1 MPIKTKHEQA
11 ISIICHTSI
20 DSAKSSLECDLKNGG
35 AGYPADALREC
46 LSVEKASGKPR
57 TALIKLIESHI
68 SRREKLSHSVSSVP
82 SVVKHSA
89 ESESQ
94 QLATQLTDQ
103 YRKAISGTRDILVFG
118 AMMLQLGGMLNQRG
132 PDRDSDATGPKAKG
146 LGLKGW
152 IEEHCPEIN
161 YATAYS
167 FLNLAR
173 GLVENLAIPPKVD
186 VARLLSA
193 PEDQL
198 TKHEANIRTKVDEF
212 IAGKSKRQLEFDFSI
227 RKPQAKPVG
236 APKGNQNALKEGKE
250 KQQQDIDTLVSVV
263 SERLGNALRVIEFDI
278 QQKTIAFFRVDAIR
292 LLESDLRKMAD
303 DVHALLD
310 EKMKPV
316 QKPF

>member
-1 MPIKTKHEQA
+1 M
-11 ISIICHTSI
+11 
-20 DSAKSSLECDLKNGG
+20 AKNLCKSVQSVDKNQ
-35 AGYPADALREC
+35 P
-46 LSVEKASGKPR
+46 
-57 TALIKLIESHI
+57 
-68 SRREKLSHSVSSVP
+68 HSVSSVP
-82 SVVKHSA
+82 SVVKQSA
-89 ESESQ
+89 DPESQ

-103 YRKAISGTRDILVFG
+103 YRKAIAGTRDILVFG
-118 AMMLQLGGMLNQRG
+118 AMMLQLPSILSRQNAPNQH
-132 PDRDSDATGPKAKG
+132 TPKENT
-146 LGLKGW
+146 LKGW